1 MRFGALAAV
10 LLLGSFLVGLAVVL
24 GASLGIGWV
33 LSRIVSFTLFE
44 GTFVAML
51 ALVITGA
58 VWRSL
63 IGSLPDL
70 PTDSYDYTEGE
81 DDYGPIPVSRF
92 VEADAERTWRKML
105 AYEIANDI
113 YVECQEGST
122 RAASMDD
129 KQLQELSVRL
139 ADIAVAVLESARGRR
154 LRVTKAKLKR
164 QMNKMGQRPY
174 DDDILDLA
182 VRAINSNVDFYYDGL
197 VEVIRDGLWDELVE

>member
-1 MRFGALAAV
+1 MRFGILAAV

-24 GASLGIGWV
+24 GVSLGIGWV

-44 GTFVAML
+44 GTLVAMFG
-51 ALVITGA
+51 LVITGV

-70 PTDSYDYTEGE
+70 PTYSYDYDEGE
-81 DDYGPIPVSRF
+81 DDYRPIPISRF

-129 KQLQELSVRL
+129 KRLQELSVRL

-164 QMNKMGQRPY
+164 QMNKMGQRSY

-182 VRAINSNVDFYYDGL
+182 VRAINSNVDFYYDSL
-197 VEVIRDGLWDELVE
+197 IEVIRDDLWDEPVE